1 MKVSILIVT
10 LDFLVCSLLL
20 FVIGT
25 GGSQTQLATSAP
37 AAVHEEF
44 GPAALRAQ
52 QEEWNREYEQQT
64 LLTQLQ
70 AETAEKERLQQTL
83 ASREANLQAI
93 AAEKARVEQAKAA
106 TEQALTNVETRLSRV
121 IAERE
126 QLQKEGEAA
135 KERVAQLQAEQAQ
148 LQQHAQQLG
157 QTVASQQAT
166 IRALGEEVRASQ
178 ARMEAQLAEVTGGQ
192 QAVQQDVAALAET
205 VKELQANLNPEERA
219 RLLQAIGDVAK
230 GQEELQSQLGGL
242 IKSGQGELS
251 QSLNTIQAGQD
262 ALRQQAAKLGEQ
274 IEAIKARGPG
284 PFKAVKAARLQLL
297 VELVRRDRQQNL
309 FSRFKRAAYP
319 PVVHVDGRAYVV
331 TSAEALGFHW
341 WGVSSDAL
349 QRGEITELTYDIRR
363 DGETNWAGALTSP
376 ACILS
381 DEPRAVAVELTDS
394 VPGLE
399 TMELA
404 GADAALQTDQRKL
417 NIFKSTAAGL
427 SFEVD
432 ASPDLSDPRYI
443 TVKRP
448 LRGIAA
454 WFENPAYRADAGD
467 YMVTADGKLVGIM
480 VSRDRC
486 FILNKET
493 IQKCAAS
500 IPLLSAR
507 QFQAALELAPRPR

>member
-1 MKVSILIVT
+1 
-10 LDFLVCSLLL
+10 
-20 FVIGT
+20 
-25 GGSQTQLATSAP
+25 
-37 AAVHEEF
+37 
-44 GPAALRAQ
+44 
-52 QEEWNREYEQQT
+52 
-64 LLTQLQ
+64 
-70 AETAEKERLQQTL
+70 
-83 ASREANLQAI
+83 
-93 AAEKARVEQAKAA
+93 
-106 TEQALTNVETRLSRV
+106 
-121 IAERE
+121 
-126 QLQKEGEAA
+126 
-135 KERVAQLQAEQAQ
+135 
-148 LQQHAQQLG
+148 
-157 QTVASQQAT
+157 
-166 IRALGEEVRASQ
+166 
-178 ARMEAQLAEVTGGQ
+178 
-192 QAVQQDVAALAET
+192 VQQDVAALAET
-205 VKELQANLNPEERA
+205 VKELQAGLNPEERA

-242 IKSGQGELS
+242 IKSGQGELG

-297 VELVRRDRQQNL
+297 VQLVRRDSQQNL
-309 FSRFKRAAYP
+309 YSRFKRAAFP
-319 PVVHVDGRAYVV
+319 PVVNVDGHAYVI

-341 WGVSSDAL
+341 WGASPGAL

-376 ACILS
+376 ACILT
-381 DEPRAVAVELTDS
+381 DEPRAVAVELSDP

-404 GADAALQTDQRKL
+404 GPEAVLQTDQRKL

-432 ASPDLSDPRYI
+432 ASPDLSDPRYVTI
-443 TVKRP
+443 KRP
-448 LRGIAA
+448 LRGVAA
-454 WFENPAYRADAGD
+454 WFENPAYRADTGD

-480 VSRDRC
+480 VSRERC
-486 FILNKET
+486 FILNPET

-507 QFQAALELAPRPR
+507 QFQAALEQSPRLR